1 MRTFRLRALIGCAV
15 LVAATLGA
23 LADTGTPF
31 PAGTSVE
38 VGTPA
43 GTVKGVLEDR
53 TKEGWVLVREP
64 GQDAATA
71 IPEKN
76 IGFVKTTKTV
86 ATGNNKKGGT
96 GGSNPPAAEDTSTAA
111 SEHFIHGQP
120 RVAKLE
126 RFAFRPVPGGP
137 LVDGVTVLKRFAF
150 TVGHYDKH
158 KTPAWVSM
166 KWSNTQLKV
175 SQQQPSHPRP
185 FREDT
190 DLPEYA
196 RTGKDYDHAHT
207 GYQRGHMA
215 RHEDLSGFGTPNDAK
230 RGTKD
235 GCLMSNIV
243 PQLQK
248 GHTVWGKL
256 ENEHR
261 DIVGN
266 ATAGINPIWVISG
279 PVFKNGQSERV
290 IGEDRVGAPASVY
303 KIVAWEKDGKFH
315 ARGYIVGQES
325 TSTELKTYLVTID
338 KIEEETGLDF
348 FPDLSEAE
356 EAELEAKQFQTLWGP
371 N

>member
-15 LVAATLGA
+15 LVAAALGA

-86 ATGNNKKGGT
+86 ATGNNKKGTT

-166 KWSNTQLKV
+166 KWSKAQHAVPKPT
-175 SQQQPSHPRP
+175 PPHARP
-185 FREDT
+185 FKEDT
-190 DLPEYA
+190 DLPLYA
-196 RTGKDYDHAHT
+196 RTGRDYDYQNT

-215 RHEDLSGFGTPNDAK
+215 RHEDLSKSGPASDPQRAS
-230 RGTKD
+230 RE

-243 PQLQK
+243 PQQQQ
-248 GHTVWGKL
+248 GHNVWGKL
-256 ENEHR
+256 EDEHR
-261 DIVGN
+261 DVVGKPALGIDTVWIV
-266 ATAGINPIWVISG
+266 SG
-279 PVFKNGQSERV
+279 PVFKNGLADKV
-290 IGEDRVGAPASVY
+290 IGQDRVGAPAAMY
-303 KIVAWEKDGKFH
+303 KIVAWEKDGTLH
-315 ARGYIVGQES
+315 ARGYIIKQND
-325 TSTELKTYLVTID
+325 TNTELKTYLVTID

-348 FPDLSEAE
+348 FPDLPEAE
-356 EAELEAKQFQTLWGP
+356 EAALEAKQFQTLWGP